1 MARPPAYYLYSD
13 GRKTMHASNSLQ
25 DLVKVAKLH
34 AGLVGRRY
42 DVKDA
47 SGNVVWEGDN
57 CDKIE

>member
-13 GRKTMHASNSLQ
+13 GRKTVHASNSLQ

-42 DVKDA
+42 DLPLLHRLFGRRRSCK
-47 SGNVVWEGDN
+47 G
-57 CDKIE
+57 K